1 MKLALRLLEMPL
13 PGVKRTVWGGCFPP
27 LFPSGQAAQHSRTVP
42 RPGPCPGTSAL
53 PAALPHPGD
62 AGATERT
69 EPHLPARS
77 GCGGPGAVRRCHL
90 APGWASAPFPIHRA
104 RRTSTARSIG
114 TLTTFSV
121 GSRRCRRL
129 PISRTVGK
137 WQNSSVRKSLSNR
150 MGIATG
156 SKGSFPHLVIRC
168 LWTRAHI
175 QTPKTC
181 KRIPKRDSFLEDTF
195 KCSLNVDIN
204 TFQKWIL
211 GGWKHHHTLQHMYQ
225 FWKGNAQEMQ
235 RENLFA
241 WKWKKKK
248 KERCKG

>member
-1 MKLALRLLEMPL
+1 MGRLLFPTLPL
-13 PGVKRTVWGGCFPP
+13 G
-27 LFPSGQAAQHSRTVP
+27 PSSTAQHSTAVP

-90 APGWASAPFPIHRA
+90 APGWASAPLPIHRA
-104 RRTSTARSIG
+104 WRISPARSIG
-114 TLTTFSV
+114 TRDVLRGDKTLS
-121 GSRRCRRL
+121 SSAHL
-129 PISRTVGK
+129 P
-137 WQNSSVRKSLSNR
+137 QNSSVRKSLSNR

-168 LWTRAHI
+168 LWTRDHT

-204 TFQKWIL
+204 MFQKWIL

-248 KERCKG
+248 RERCKG